1 MRVILGLLGV
11 MVVAGCGSTTGPD
24 TTPAPT
30 GQAQVQEQQ
39 KKELTKA
46 QQDSAR
52 MENLIADCMKAQ
64 GFQYI
69 AHPLSFDE
77 GALELNVG
85 GRDPSQVPYEKLK
98 AYRQK
103 YGYAIYGRDVF
114 PTDPAVGNTPR
125 PPNPN
130 NAIRDGLDPAR
141 REAYDKAL
149 NGGSLTM
156 EKAKKRE
163 VGDGGCASKAS
174 AEVYPANN
182 QSKPDPAKEAEFRQL
197 MQAFQTDPKLLQASQ
212 AYGSCLRKA
221 GFEVPSTKP
230 GVIEITVQQS
240 VLKERSEKPEKI
252 DAAVAQQGLQTEI
265 QKSLTDL
272 DCGKD
277 YEVLAK
283 PHMEKLLGHGG
294 GAG

>member
-11 MVVAGCGSTTGPD
+11 MVVAGCGSTNEPGAAPP
-24 TTPAPT
+24 PAAP
-30 GQAQVQEQQ
+30 GQVQEQQ

-46 QQDSAR
+46 EQDSAR
-52 MENLIADCMKAQ
+52 LENLIADCMKAQ
-64 GFQYI
+64 GFQYV
-69 AHPLSFDE
+69 AHPTSYDDP
-77 GALELNVG
+77 AQDLNVG
-85 GRDPSQVPYEKLK
+85 GRDPSQVPYDKLK
-98 AYRQK
+98 VYRQK
-103 YGYAIYGRDVF
+103 YGFAIYGRDVF

-149 NGGSLTM
+149 NGGSLT
-156 EKAKKRE
+156 EDKAKQRD
-163 VGDGGCASKAS
+163 VGDGGCAGKAS
-174 AEVYPANN
+174 AQVYPANTEAP
-182 QSKPDPAKEAEFRQL
+182 KDPAKEAEFKQL

-230 GVIEITVQQS
+230 GVIEMTVQQS
-240 VLKERSEKPEKI
+240 VLKERGEKPEKI

-283 PHMEKLLGHGG
+283 PHMDKLLTHGG